1 MEGDKME
8 VTCGTHGWKEK
19 YIQDGVRKPEGSR
32 ALGRPRR
39 RWRNTIKMV
48 HQET

>member
-1 MEGDKME
+1 MKGYKME
-8 VTCGTHGWKEK
+8 VTCGTHGWKQK
-19 YIQDGVRKPEGSR
+19 YIQDGVRKSEGNK

-39 RWRNTIKMV
+39 RWQNNIKMF